1 MKRRLAAEMREVY
14 PQCIKLRMDE
24 RLDSSYMNA

>member
-1 MKRRLAAEMREVY
+1 MREVY
-14 PQCIKLRMDE
+14 PQCIKLRIDE

>member
-1 MKRRLAAEMREVY
+1 MHEVY
-14 PQCIKLRMDE
+14 PQCIKLRIDE